1 MWIRLAAA
9 ALACLSALT
18 AMAAEVPIV
27 DVDGSSDPAWLK
39 RFEGSYIVNYEH
51 RPFDAFAFPASPLA
65 VREDGSQRDAKNN
78 RLAVPARSLAMEGRF
93 TRLLY
98 IAPEDRSTL
107 EVMRNYID
115 EIKANGGK
123 SVYGCK
129 DSGCGG
135 DLVGNDHGGGTQ
147 GLLERLYPNSR
158 LKDVYGSTGYCAS
171 TEDPAEQRYYLATQP
186 DGSGGQRTIGV
197 YVYRITSAGHPYC
210 GVLNDRT
217 AVLVVAVEPK
227 AIENKMVAVS
237 AGDMAD
243 ALAKSGSISLYG
255 IYFDFNKSIVKPESN
270 PTLRE
275 IGKLMASQ
283 PDLRL
288 SVVGHTDNVGGA
300 DYNLGLSQRRA
311 AAVVNAL
318 IEDYSVEAG
327 RLEPSGVGM
336 KRPVAS
342 NEDEAGRAKNRR
354 VELVKR

>member
-1 MWIRLAAA
+1 MWTRSAAA
-9 ALACLSALT
+9 ALACLFALT
-18 AMAAEVPIV
+18 AAAAEVPIV
-27 DVDGSSDPAWLK
+27 DIDGAHDPSWLK
-39 RFEGSYIVNYEH
+39 RFEGSFIVSYEH

-65 VREDGSQRDAKNN
+65 VREDQRDTKNN
-78 RLAVPARSLAMEGRF
+78 RLAVPARSLSTEGRF

-98 IAPEDRSTL
+98 IAPQDRSTL
-107 EVMRNYID
+107 EVMRNYIQ
-115 EIKANGGK
+115 EIKANGGR

-158 LKDVYGSTGYCAS
+158 LKDAYGSTGYCAS

-197 YVYRITSAGHPYC
+197 FVYRINAAGHQNC

-227 AIENKMVAVS
+227 PMENKMVSIS

-243 ALAKSGSISLYG
+243 ALAKTGAISLYG
-255 IYFDFNKSIVKPESN
+255 IYFDFNKSVVKPESK
-270 PTLRE
+270 PTLQE

-288 SVVGHTDNVGGA
+288 SVVGHTDNVGGD
-300 DYNLGLSQRRA
+300 DYNLSLSQRRA
-311 AAVVNAL
+311 TAVVNAL
-318 IEDYSVEAG
+318 IEDYGVAAG
-327 RLEPSGVGM
+327 RLEPSGAGM

-342 NEDEAGRAKNRR
+342 NDDEAGRAKNRR
-354 VELVKR
+354 VELVRR